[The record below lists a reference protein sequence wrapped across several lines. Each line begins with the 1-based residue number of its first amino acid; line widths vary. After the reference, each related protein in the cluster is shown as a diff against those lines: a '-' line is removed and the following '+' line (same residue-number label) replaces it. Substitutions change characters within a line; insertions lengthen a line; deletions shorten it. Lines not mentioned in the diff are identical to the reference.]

1 MAPEKK
7 NEGRFRFARGKRAY
21 DSSRFGAPE
30 PAAACVAQNVSA
42 QSGRPS
48 PSVAKPRA
56 DESAMR
62 RTWERASILGVFKRC
77 ALGGGTD
84 VVCACEHTRRSRSAF
99 PPNKIAAGAGASPKS
114 RCLKAGRSVPKNT
127 LGAHAPARASG
138 AARTFCRLQSL
149 GGHPV

>member
-1 MAPEKK
+1 MPDAHVRHMAPEKK

-114 RCLKAGRSVPKNT
+114 RSRAISVFQLNRLPNSLHRAILT
-127 LGAHAPARASG
+127 TWAHTRP
-138 AARTFCRLQSL
+138 L
-149 GGHPV
+149 